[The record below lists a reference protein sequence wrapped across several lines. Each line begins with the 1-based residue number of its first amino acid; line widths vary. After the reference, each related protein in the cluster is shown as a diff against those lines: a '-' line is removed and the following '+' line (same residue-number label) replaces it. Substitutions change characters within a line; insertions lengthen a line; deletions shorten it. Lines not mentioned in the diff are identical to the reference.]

1 MKKTF
6 LKFLP
11 LMAAVLLATSCSKDE
26 DNNDAVK
33 PDTTKQT
40 NTKTEQQGVPFTIKV
55 VTGKKLSKIRYED
68 KGATVQPSFSES
80 DVDNLVL
87 DIYNLSTKESYGGLF
102 LKDYTNG
109 IFNGTL
115 TTAPQNG
122 EKVGAKIVKTGGF
135 NSDYSTISLT
145 DLMEKCTHRFDGSFK
160 YGSDNTVTLIDQNA
174 YFEIFMSP
182 LQHELSVK
190 IDNSAESYPLNDEGK
205 IWIRVS
211 AGIHF
216 ETNFYSKTSPEAG
229 TIYSIDRSGYVDLG
243 LSNSALWADKN
254 VGATTYD
261 GAGDYYNYNDG
272 ELSSLSLPTGNGA
285 NDADFTILKN
295 ECTWKF
301 VFDEN
306 DNSIIKGFN
315 VFKKNASNPDYD
327 PHIFLP
333 AAGCKNSTD
342 VLNYA
347 GEVGFYWSGS
357 LGMFD
362 RYALKVDNSWGNRD
376 EDMCIDDDYYSY
388 TNKYTVRT
396 VLHKSNN

>member
-1 MKKTF
+1 
-6 LKFLP
+6 
-11 LMAAVLLATSCSKDE
+11 MAAVLLTTSCSKDE

-33 PDTTKQT
+33 PDTTKQA
-40 NTKTEQQGVPFTIKV
+40 NTETEQQGVPFTIKV
-55 VTGKKLSKIRYED
+55 VTGKKLSKIAYED
-68 KGATVQPSFSES
+68 KGAIVQPSFTKTDENSIY
-80 DVDNLVL
+80 L
-87 DIYNLSTKESYGGLF
+87 DIYNLSTKTTYFSVPLT
-102 LKDYTNG
+102 DYTT
-109 IFNGTL
+109 GTFSGNI
-115 TTAPQNG
+115 TTEPTIG
-122 EKVGAKIVKTGGF
+122 ENVGARITKTGGF
-135 NSDYSTISLT
+135 GSDYSTESLT
-145 DLMEKCTHRFDGSFK
+145 DLMEKCTHRFEGSFK